1 VWTHDDR
8 SVAAVASVDLDRWRT
23 EFEELMARIAPRFAR
38 VEPRRHA
45 RELLLGLMAELPRV
59 NCWTLAEHSGH
70 ASPDRLQHLLARAK
84 WNADGVR
91 DDLRDYVVEQLSDP
105 GAVLVVDETGDL
117 KKGHATVGVQRQY
130 TGTAGRIENSQV
142 AVYLVYAA
150 CGGCAFLDRAL
161 YLPKCWTDDPQ
172 RMAAAGVPDG
182 IGFATKPTLARELI
196 GRALDAGVPAAW
208 AAGDEVYGADPGLRA
223 ECEERGLGYVL
234 AVARHHR
241 VRTGIGTRRAID
253 LAVRLPTY
261 AWRRISAG
269 RGARGERFYDWALVD
284 LKHTRPGSHGLLI
297 RRNRTTGELAFYR
310 VWSPRPVTVTEIVR
324 VAGTRWNVEEDFQ
337 TGKEL
342 AALDEHQV
350 RRWTSWQRWTVL
362 AMLAH
367 TFLTVITARQTPPP
381 LRRDSPSSP
390 TPPPALIPLTRNEV
404 RHLFVQLS
412 QRIHASSAFLLRWSI
427 WRRHHQAVA
436 RAAHYHRQARSQ

>member
-1 VWTHDDR
+1 
-8 SVAAVASVDLDRWRT
+8 
-23 EFEELMARIAPRFAR
+23 MARIAPRFAR

-59 NCWTLAEHSGH
+59 NCWTLAEHAGH

-84 WNADGVR
+84 WDPDGVR
-91 DDLRDYVVEQLSDP
+91 DDLRGYVVERLADP

-117 KKGHATVGVQRQY
+117 KKGTATVGVQRQY

-150 CGGCAFLDRAL
+150 SGGCAFLDRAL

-182 IGFATKPTLARELI
+182 TGFATKPALARELI

-208 AAGDEVYGADPGLRA
+208 VAGDEVYGADPGLRA
-223 ECEERGLGYVL
+223 ALEERRLGYVL
-234 AVARHHR
+234 AVARSHR

-253 LAVRLPTY
+253 LAVRLPRY
-261 AWRRISAG
+261 AWRRICAG
-269 RGARGERFYDWALVD
+269 RGAHGERFYDWALVD
-284 LKHTRPGSHGLLI
+284 LKQTGPGSDAGSHGLLI

-310 VWSPRPVTVTEIVR
+310 VWSPRPVTVAEIVR

-342 AALDEHQV
+342 TALDEHQV

-367 TFLTVITARQTPPP
+367 TFLTVIVARQA
-381 LRRDSPSSP
+381 SSP
-390 TPPPALIPLTRNEV
+390 GRDAPPSPTTPPALIPLTRNEV
-404 RHLFVQLS
+404 RHLFVQLTG
-412 QRIHASSAFLLRWSI
+412 QPIHTSFAFVLHWSI
-427 WRRHHQAVA
+427 WRRHHQALA
-436 RAAHYHRQARSQ
+436 RASHYHHQARSQ